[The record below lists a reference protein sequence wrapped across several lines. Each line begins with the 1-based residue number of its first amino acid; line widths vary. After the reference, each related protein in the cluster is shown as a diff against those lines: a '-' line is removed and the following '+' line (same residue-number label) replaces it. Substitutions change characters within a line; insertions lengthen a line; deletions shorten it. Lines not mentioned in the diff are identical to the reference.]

1 MPLRDDRRGR
11 RATIFANGVV
21 FSPRFESTGEA
32 HDLADGQR
40 CAGPSIS
47 RWWQHIVSRLSLR
60 AVSTNADTSSAFAE
74 LVVAEMGR
82 RDAEDSAPSE
92 SSGQTC
98 VEPKPVDREL
108 CDPQSPRRFEVDVD
122 AFDRR
127 ERIIPITR
135 RRLQPRPIVPAER
148 GQIDLLR
155 GLLETGDD
163 AERAAAIDESA
174 HRGLRAELIFALED
188 RLEPLAAKAA
198 LALAGSA
205 KRNQLIRAI
214 EPHVSEG
221 RLAAILSFLPG
232 LE

>member
-11 RATIFANGVV
+11 RATIFANAAI
-21 FSPRFESTGEA
+21 FSPRFESADKTQNHA
-32 HDLADGQR
+32 ADG
-40 CAGPSIS
+40 APIS
-47 RWWQHIVSRLSLR
+47 RWWRRFVSWLQPYALPVNRER
-60 AVSTNADTSSAFAE
+60 CPGFAE
-74 LVVAEMGR
+74 LVAAEVIAGR
-82 RDAEDSAPSE
+82 TDAEPTAVDRNPSE
-92 SSGQTC
+92 
-98 VEPKPVDREL
+98 
-108 CDPQSPRRFEVDVD
+108 PQSSRRFEVDVE

-135 RRLQPRPIVPAER
+135 RRLQPRTTVPAER

-155 GLLETGDD
+155 GLLGTGDD
-163 AERAAAIDESA
+163 AERAAAIDEFA
-174 HRGLRAELIFALED
+174 RRGLRAELIFALED

-205 KRNQLIRAI
+205 NRDELIRAI

-232 LE
+232 LG